1 MLDAPA
7 DLRGGDLRAVLGV
20 QSRVPLAEQAAPPR
34 PVPSREVPASIGVLA
49 LIPREPLGLPIV
61 AWIGGA
67 IYLFMLVLILGSML

>member
-1 MLDAPA
+1 MA
-7 DLRGGDLRAVLGV
+7 DSFFDRFGAQVV
-20 QSRVPLAEQAAPPR
+20 PPVPVAVPLAEQAAPPR